1 MKNNRRSEGRTY
13 GPESLKAIGRAF
25 DELWLEIRER
35 YGDSADVV
43 EAARQHLARCLF
55 AIATDQSRDVEAL
68 KAQVRKAMAPRLHCA
83 APPRRSRHALIVRA
97 YHRQRA

>member
-1 MKNNRRSEGRTY
+1 MKKNRSSEGRTY
-13 GPESLKAIGRAF
+13 GPESLKAIGQAF
-25 DELWLEIRER
+25 DELWQEIRGR

-43 EAARQHLARCLF
+43 EAGRQHLGRCLF

-68 KAQVRKAMAPRLHCA
+68 KAQARKAMVSRLHCA
-83 APPRRSRHALIVRA
+83 AQRRPPRDVLIVRA